1 MFGDLGSFH
10 IINNINKFYSKINK
24 AGKKSKII
32 FCIPSTLIYFFTK
45 KNLSKSIFIGGQ
57 NCHFEKNY
65 GPFTG
70 SLSAKMLK
78 RSGAK
83 YVIIGH
89 SDNRAEGDSNNII
102 KKKIESALDANLK
115 IIFCI
120 GESLQQKNKRKTF
133 LTLKNQIKGSVSSRY
148 NPNKMII
155 AYEPL
160 WSIGTGKVPNS
171 NELRKIFRFI
181 KIEFKKIFRSKSLPP
196 VLYGGSVNAGNIKF
210 FSKIS
215 EIDGFLI
222 GGASQSSKKFIDII
236 KNYYK

>member
-1 MFGDLGSFH
+1 MTNKLKYFIGNWKMFGDLGSFH

-181 KIEFKKIFRSKSLPP
+181 KIEFKKFLDLNLFRQFYTVGQLM
-196 VLYGGSVNAGNIKF
+196 LAILNFFLKF
-210 FSKIS
+210 QK
-215 EIDGFLI
+215 
-222 GGASQSSKKFIDII
+222 
-236 KNYYK
+236 